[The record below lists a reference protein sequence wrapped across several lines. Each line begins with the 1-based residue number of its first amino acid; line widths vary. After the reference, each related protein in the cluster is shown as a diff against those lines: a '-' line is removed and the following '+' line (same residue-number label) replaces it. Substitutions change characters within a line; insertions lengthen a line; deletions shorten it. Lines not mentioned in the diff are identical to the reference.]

1 MPEKEN
7 KSAGVA
13 AQVAE
18 RIQGSDNVL
27 VALSKNPS
35 VDDLSAALG
44 LTFILD
50 KMGKH
55 ATAIFSGA
63 VPNAI
68 EFLEP
73 EKTFEANTNSLRDFI
88 IALDKEK
95 ADHLRYK
102 IEGDYVKVFITP
114 YKTTLSESDLEF
126 SHGDFNVDLVIA
138 LNVSSEADL
147 DSALTEYGR
156 IKHDASSI
164 NITAGAPGKFG
175 DLEWGDP
182 GASSVSEMI
191 AHLSTLLDKNGEGK
205 LVEKSTATA
214 LLAGIVAATK
224 RFSND
229 RTSAE
234 TMAVAS
240 DLMSAGADQQ
250 LISSSI
256 PTDVLNQKTVD
267 VNSEVEAVEA
277 EAAEAPAEET
287 PEVPVE
293 PKDDTEIVI
302 EREPQPAAAESAVEA
317 PVEPAPEAVA
327 APEAPVEPIVEAPIE
342 EPAPQI
348 IPQKPAEAISE
359 PKPEEASPV
368 APTIEAHAPTPIG
381 EVDYSAEMA
390 AELEQA
396 EAAPAVAPAPDQYPT
411 AAELPSVEIPVAPTP
426 ESQAPVD
433 AVPVVAAPV
442 VNEVIDT
449 PTTPPTNVAPFQPPV
464 ADPTVPPVDNSQAEY
479 VAPPFPMPG
488 EGDILPPP
496 PAPFTMDDVPAA
508 APAAVEPLPSAV
520 SATASEPIMPAPV
533 VTPAAPVAPAPAPA
547 PTPNPDLLPG
557 EVPSTP
563 IQPATPPDYSSVVGP
578 TASSPSVNGVNPVM
592 QDQIYNDP
600 SAFKIPGM

>member
-1 MPEKEN
+1 
-7 KSAGVA
+7 
-13 AQVAE
+13 
-18 RIQGSDNVL
+18 
-27 VALSKNPS
+27 
-35 VDDLSAALG
+35 
-44 LTFILD
+44 
-50 KMGKH
+50 
-55 ATAIFSGA
+55 
-63 VPNAI
+63 
-68 EFLEP
+68 
-73 EKTFEANTNSLRDFI
+73 
-88 IALDKEK
+88 
-95 ADHLRYK
+95 
-102 IEGDYVKVFITP
+102 VKVFITP
-114 YKTTLSESDLEF
+114 YKTTLGESDLEF

-138 LNVSSEADL
+138 LNVASESDL

-191 AHLSTLLDKNGEGK
+191 AHLSTLLDKDNKGD

-224 RFSND
+224 RFSNE

-240 DLMSAGADQQ
+240 DLMNAGADQQ

-256 PTDVLNQKTVD
+256 PTDVLSQKTVD

-277 EAAEAPAEET
+277 EASEAPAAEEKA
-287 PEVPVE
+287 PEE
-293 PKDDTEIVI
+293 PKDETEIVI
-302 EREPQPAAAESAVEA
+302 EREPEPAKEPEIEA
-317 PVEPAPEAVA
+317 PIVPAPEAVA
-327 APEAPVEPIVEAPIE
+327 APEIPAEPVVEAPAAPEAPAEPVVE

-348 IPQKPAEAISE
+348 IPDKPEPISE
-359 PKPEEASPV
+359 PTPEAANPV
-368 APTIEAHAPTPIG
+368 APTIEAHTPTPVG

-390 AELEQA
+390 AELQEA
-396 EAAPAVAPAPDQYPT
+396 EAAPAAAPEQFPA
-411 AAELPSVEIPVAPTP
+411 AAELSAVEIPVAPTP
-426 ESQAPVD
+426 ESTAPAD
-433 AVPVVAAPV
+433 AVPVVAAPI
-442 VNEVIDT
+442 VNEAIDT

-464 ADPTVPPVDNSQAEY
+464 ENPTVPPVENAQAEY

-488 EGDILPPP
+488 DGDVLPPP
-496 PAPFTMDDVPAA
+496 PAPFVMDDVPAA

-520 SATASEPIMPAPV
+520 SATATEPIMPAPV
-533 VTPAAPVAPAPAPA
+533 VSDPTPAPQ
-547 PTPNPDLLPG
+547 PNPDLLPG

-563 IQPATPPDYSSVVGP
+563 IQPATPPDYSSVIGP

-592 QDQIYNDP
+592 QDQVYNDP

>member
-1 MPEKEN
+1 MPEKEAQD
-7 KSAGVA
+7 KSAGIS

-102 IEGDYVKVFITP
+102 IEGDFVKVFITP
-114 YKTTLSESDLEF
+114 YKTTLSEKDLEF
-126 SHGDFNVDLVIA
+126 SHGDFNVDLVVA
-138 LNVSSEADL
+138 LNVGSEADL
-147 DSALTEYGR
+147 DSALSEYGR

-175 DLEWGDP
+175 DLEWADP

-191 AHLSTLLDKNGEGK
+191 AHLSTLLDKDDEGE

-214 LLAGIVAATK
+214 LLAGIVSATK

-256 PTDVLNQKTVD
+256 PTDVLSRNVVD
-267 VNSEVEAVEA
+267 VNSEVAAVEA
-277 EAAEAPAEET
+277 EEKAAEKEEK
-287 PEVPVE
+287 
-293 PKDDTEIVI
+293 KDETELTI
-302 EREPQPAAAESAVEA
+302 EREPKPEVEEEPVAAPAPELVVEA
-317 PVEPAPEAVA
+317 PQEPAP
-327 APEAPVEPIVEAPIE
+327 APIIE
-342 EPAPQI
+342 ERIEPVPEI
-348 IPQKPAEAISE
+348 IPEKPAEAISE
-359 PKPEEASPV
+359 PTPEAANPV
-368 APTIEAHAPTPIG
+368 APTIEAHVPAPVG

-396 EAAPAVAPAPDQYPT
+396 EATPAAAPEQFPT
-411 AAELPSVEIPVAPTP
+411 AAELPAVEIPVAPTP

-433 AVPVVAAPV
+433 AVPVVAAPM
-442 VNEVIDT
+442 VNEVIET
-449 PTTPPTNVAPFQPPV
+449 PTTPPTNVAPFQPPAV
-464 ADPTVPPVDNSQAEY
+464 NPTVPPVNNAQAEY

-488 EGDILPPP
+488 DGDILPPP
-496 PAPFTMDDVPAA
+496 PTPFTMEDMPPAA
-508 APAAVEPLPSAV
+508 APAAVEPLPSAQSV
-520 SATASEPIMPAPV
+520 SQPEPIMPAPI
-533 VTPAAPVAPAPAPA
+533 TMSEPVPAPAPA
-547 PTPNPDLLPG
+547 PQPQNEPLPG
-557 EVPSTP
+557 EIPSTP

>member
-1 MPEKEN
+1 MPEKEAQD
-7 KSAGVA
+7 KSAGIA

-102 IEGDYVKVFITP
+102 IEGDFVKVFITP
-114 YKTTLSESDLEF
+114 YKTTLSEKDLEF
-126 SHGDFNVDLVIA
+126 SHGDFNVDLVVA
-138 LNVSSEADL
+138 LNVGSEADL
-147 DSALTEYGR
+147 DSALSEYGR

-175 DLEWGDP
+175 DLEWADP

-191 AHLSTLLDKNGEGK
+191 AHLSTLLDKDDEGE

-256 PTDVLNQKTVD
+256 PTDVLNRNVVD
-267 VNSEVEAVEA
+267 VNSEVAAVEA
-277 EAAEAPAEET
+277 EEDAKPEEQ
-287 PEVPVE
+287 
-293 PKDDTEIVI
+293 KDETELTI
-302 EREPQPAAAESAVEA
+302 EREPKPEVEEEPVAAPAPELVVEA
-317 PVEPAPEAVA
+317 PQEPAP
-327 APEAPVEPIVEAPIE
+327 APIIE
-342 EPAPQI
+342 ERIEPVPEI
-348 IPQKPAEAISE
+348 IPEKPAEAISE
-359 PKPEEASPV
+359 PTPEAANPV
-368 APTIEAHAPTPIG
+368 APTIEAHVPAPVG

-396 EAAPAVAPAPDQYPT
+396 EATPAAAPEQFPT
-411 AAELPSVEIPVAPTP
+411 AAELPAVEIPVAPTP

-433 AVPVVAAPV
+433 AVPVVAAPM
-442 VNEVIDT
+442 VNEVIET
-449 PTTPPTNVAPFQPPV
+449 PTTPPTNVAPFQPPAV
-464 ADPTVPPVDNSQAEY
+464 NPTVPPVNNAQAEY

-488 EGDILPPP
+488 DGDILPPP
-496 PAPFTMDDVPAA
+496 PAPFTMEDMPPAA
-508 APAAVEPLPSAV
+508 APAAVEPLPSAQSV
-520 SATASEPIMPAPV
+520 SQPEPIMPAPI
-533 VTPAAPVAPAPAPA
+533 TMSEPVPAPAPA
-547 PTPNPDLLPG
+547 PQNEPLPG
-557 EVPSTP
+557 EIPSTP